1 MIKINEIENTLSRS
15 KKKLE
20 KLHKH
25 LTQFTRLPFENPST
39 FCRKVKQIIRSS
51 HLNSTV
57 LYRILR
63 KLKATARLIGYN

>member
-25 LTQFTRLPFENPST
+25 LTQFTRLPFENPSI